1 MIDFLTI
8 VYEDYCTKHSLPY
21 VSADEQDTDNMDQ
34 KHVTWLA
41 SFIETWELC
50 QSAQCPQS
58 LEIAPF
64 SCIVY
69 IWTKKQ
75 T

>member
-41 SFIETWELC
+41 SFIETWNC
-50 QSAQCPQS
+50 ASRRSVPKS
-58 LEIAPF
+58 
-64 SCIVY
+64 
-69 IWTKKQ
+69 
-75 T
+75 